1 MAVVAAQPTT
11 LYAERRRRARE
22 LGARH
27 EFAVEPM
34 RLYLALVD
42 AQERAYDRAREER
55 PESDELASYVV
66 RVALPGVMEA
76 TMAAGTEALR
86 EATLL
91 RFHDGDLEGIVEAW
105 LAGEQQPGTDAFLA
119 RASASPVLEA
129 LPDAAAALRESE
141 SDGRHCPACGGLPQ
155 LAVFTDTGEALLTG
169 QRLLV
174 CARCA
179 GEWVMSRMTCA
190 GCGENA
196 GAKLPILADTEGFPH
211 LRIDACEI
219 CRRYLITVDMRKEP
233 QAVPLV
239 DELAALPL
247 DLAAAE
253 RGYTKIARNL
263 MGF

>member
-1 MAVVAAQPTT
+1 MAVLAAQPITT
-11 LYAERRRRARE
+11 YPERRRRAQE
-22 LGARH
+22 LGGRH
-27 EFAVEPM
+27 DFAAEPM
-34 RLYLALVD
+34 RLYLALAD
-42 AQERAYDRAREER
+42 AQERAYERAGEDR
-55 PESDELASYVV
+55 PGPDELASYVV
-66 RVALPGVMEA
+66 RLSLPGVMEA
-76 TMAAGTEALR
+76 TMAAGPELVR

-105 LAGEQQPGTDAFLA
+105 LAGDQQSGTDAFLA

-129 LPDAAAALRESE
+129 LPETAAAIRSGEP
-141 SDGRHCPACGGLPQ
+141 DDRHCPVCGGLPQ
-155 LAVFTDTGEALLTG
+155 LAVFTDTGEALVTG
-169 QRLLV
+169 QRRLV

-179 GEWVMSRMTCA
+179 HEWVLSRMTCA

-196 GAKLPILADTEGFPH
+196 GAKLPILAETEGFPH

-233 QAVPLV
+233 RAVPLV